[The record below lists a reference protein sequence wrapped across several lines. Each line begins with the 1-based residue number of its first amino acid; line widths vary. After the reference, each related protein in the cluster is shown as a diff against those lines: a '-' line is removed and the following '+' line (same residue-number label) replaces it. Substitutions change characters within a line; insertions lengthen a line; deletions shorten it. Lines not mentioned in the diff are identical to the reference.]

1 MLSCCRQLPH
11 RFVAALRT
19 GALLALCLSAAKVV
33 ALSADSSP
41 AGIAYVSGGF
51 GEEELE
57 ELRRISPT
65 YNLSL
70 TFATR
75 GGAYVGY
82 VDIRIL
88 DAGGAVLVDTQAE
101 GPKFLAGLPPG
112 IYRISATHGQ
122 HQVAQTL
129 TLDTGR
135 QRSLT
140 LLFPE
145 PTQTA
150 PAEQ

>member
-1 MLSCCRQLPH
+1 MLPCYRRRTH
-11 RFVAALRT
+11 RFVASLRT
-19 GALLALCLSAAKVV
+19 GALLALSLSTGEGV

-57 ELRRISPT
+57 ELRRISPS

-88 DAGGAVLVDTQAE
+88 DAGGEVLVDTQAE

-112 IYRISATHGQ
+112 VYRISATHGQ
-122 HQVAQTL
+122 HQVQQTL

-140 LLFPE
+140 LFFAE
-145 PTQTA
+145 PTQMT
-150 PAEQ
+150 PAE